1 VISTNNDSTSIT
13 FTNSTHLFL
22 VHFGHGIVAETAMS
36 LSHGCI
42 QMITNLYADTGV
54 CNKMKHAVWAQ
65 QLHKVDNKASYKLH
79 TVW

>member
-1 VISTNNDSTSIT
+1 MTVQLLRLQIRHACFSSM
-13 FTNSTHLFL
+13 
-22 VHFGHGIVAETAMS
+22 FGHGIVVETAMS

-65 QLHKVDNKASYKLH
+65 QLHKVRNKASYELY

>member
-1 VISTNNDSTSIT
+1 MFI
-13 FTNSTHLFL
+13 NSTGLL
-22 VHFGHGIVAETAMS
+22 SSMFGHAIVVETAMS

-54 CNKMKHAVWAQ
+54 CNKMKHAVWTQ
-65 QLHKVDNKASYKLH
+65 QPHKVENKASYKLQ